1 MFQNS
6 YFYTKLENKTLGLPP
21 PRALLL
27 GNGNYCS
34 VTQNTKIS
42 IFSVVDG
49 VFSLSHY
56 RRKPYSEKNL
66 TDEEILFNYRLSSKR
81 CVTENAF
88 RIWINR
94 FRIFARRASLI
105 PNVALFLS
113 IAIPALRN
121 LLSLKSR
128 DLLQK
133 VHLIKFRP
141 MDCSYKI
148 NGMKLFRQAT

>member
-1 MFQNS
+1 MYTYMYTYIYINIYNIYIYIYIKWEEGFVCNGGVFQNS

-34 VTQNTKIS
+34 VTHNTKIS

-66 TDEEILFNYRLSSKR
+66 TDKEILFNYRLSSKR

-88 RIWINR
+88 RIWI
-94 FRIFARRASLI
+94 
-105 PNVALFLS
+105 
-113 IAIPALRN
+113 
-121 LLSLKSR
+121 
-128 DLLQK
+128 
-133 VHLIKFRP
+133 
-141 MDCSYKI
+141 
-148 NGMKLFRQAT
+148 